1 MGGAAGM
8 NGGKVC
14 NECNKNDI
22 VRLFRTE
29 RELKNHMKQFHRA
42 IYFSTLQDEH
52 VRRGSY

>member
-1 MGGAAGM
+1 M

-14 NECNKNDI
+14 NECSKKGT

-29 RELKNHMKQFHRA
+29 KELKDHMKQFHRA
-42 IYFSTLQDEH
+42 SYFSTLQDEH